1 MGEKS
6 QARTTATY
14 MKVRFYVWTFSLT
27 YLAATQY
34 HLKSNSTFSSH
45 NFFTFF
51 FFFQVYHP
59 LQVPH
64 LREGTVHPALRS
76 IVGILCSAIRLVNIS
91 TPIQKAFLATLLFI
105 TSFRPLILQT
115 NIN

>member
-6 QARTTATY
+6 QARTTATF

-34 HLKSNSTFSSH
+34 HLKINSTFSSH
-45 NFFTFF
+45 NFFTFCLF

-76 IVGILCSAIRLVNIS
+76 IVGILCSTIRLVI
-91 TPIQKAFLATLLFI
+91 FLPLFKLY
-105 TSFRPLILQT
+105 SWLRYCSQQVLSP
-115 NIN
+115 